1 MTNFELIQDLV
12 KRVEEIESD
21 LKYLRDSSEPLTSE
35 AIDSSLSVIK
45 ELYRKL
51 QNIDQALED
60 EKTGYILF

>member
-21 LKYLRDSSEPLTSE
+21 LKYLKDSSEPLTSE